1 MSPRPEDDDLVI
13 EPADDDGL
21 HYGNASMEG
30 TSTGQRPYI
39 RLTSQLRNATKN
51 AGDEVRFR
59 CEALGTPPLKFIWLK
74 NKGPVE
80 KSKRV
85 KIRDKESS
93 SRLVITQLDV
103 LDSGYYQCIVSN
115 PAASVNTTSVL
126 RVNNVPDAVKSQ
138 RKDHITPRS
147 QLLSTNTKI
156 TR

>member
-1 MSPRPEDDDLVI
+1 
-13 EPADDDGL
+13 
-21 HYGNASMEG
+21 MEG

-39 RLTSQLRNATKN
+39 RLTSQLRNATKSS
-51 AGDEVRFR
+51 GDEVRFK

-74 NKGPVE
+74 NKGPIE

-85 KIRDKESS
+85 KIRDKENS

-126 RVNNVPDAVKSQ
+126 RVSCFFVIYP
-138 RKDHITPRS
+138 RKMSSVEREYGRS
-147 QLLSTNTKI
+147 KVSRTF
-156 TR
+156 